1 LRAPRFPHP
10 TGTSVLA
17 ARGGTCLAGGKPGR
31 NARTR
36 VTAAALAWAVGLAA
50 PAQAQNFPTA
60 PVHVVSGFSAGST
73 ADISAR
79 VVGARMGQILGQQ
92 VVVENRTGAASSI
105 AAAAVARA
113 PNDGHTLFI
122 ASVANMVNAAMSP
135 NLNFDIIRDFA
146 PIALLTSTPTVLVV
160 RPDLGAKSVKELI
173 ALAKA
178 KPDTITFGS
187 SGVASSTHLAL
198 ELLKSLAGVK
208 ITHVPYAG
216 SPQVMTDLLA
226 GRIDGFF
233 SPASTAVEHV
243 RAGKLVALAVTD
255 PRRSPFMPELP
266 TMIEA
271 GVPEFQ
277 SVLWFGLA
285 APAGTPAA
293 VIDKLARAANEAL
306 ASDEVAKA
314 LQAQTVAR
322 HGSTPAEFGRHMENE
337 LKRWTAVVAAAGL
350 RK

>member
-1 LRAPRFPHP
+1 M
-10 TGTSVLA
+10 
-17 ARGGTCLAGGKPGR
+17 
-31 NARTR
+31 TR
-36 VTAAALAWAVGLAA
+36 IVAAAIAA
-50 PAQAQNFPTA
+50 LFPWTAGQAAAQAPNYPAA
-60 PVHVVSGFSAGST
+60 PVHIVSGFSPGST

-92 VVVENRTGAASSI
+92 FVIENRTGAASSI

-113 PNDGHTLFI
+113 ANDGHTLFV
-122 ASVANMVNAAMSP
+122 ASVANMVNAAMNP

-146 PIALLTSTPTVLVV
+146 PITLMTSTPTVLVV
-160 RPDLGAKSVKELI
+160 KPELGVKSVKDLI

-178 KPDTITFGS
+178 KPDAITFGS

-198 ELLKSLAGVK
+198 ELFKSLAQVK

-226 GRIDGFF
+226 GRLDGYFC
-233 SPASTAVEHV
+233 PASTAMQQV

-255 PRRSPFMPELP
+255 GKRSPFMPELP

-271 GVPEFQ
+271 GVADFE
-277 SVLWFGLA
+277 SVLWFGLV
-285 APAGTPAA
+285 APAGTPQPI
-293 VIDKLARAANEAL
+293 IDKLARAANEAL
-306 ASDEVAKA
+306 AAPEVAKT
-314 LQAQTVAR
+314 LEAQTVAR
-322 HGSTPAEFGRHMENE
+322 IGGPPEAFRRHMESE